1 MSDTTATSLE
11 AVPQEALEAV
21 NKGSISWKALAE
33 LLTKGRKPVK
43 VERPAVLPVPAEI
56 TEKQIEAM
64 RHLLDVFG
72 KVVPTERRALE
83 TSEIA
88 ALIDERLTLDIIKEM
103 AETRIGHIRTTVL
116 NHMDVE
122 KENAFDKVTEPRPLG
137 GDPIED
143 ALIDKE
149 GHYVPDSKVQAGAPN
164 QEKVFSWERSNLAPD
179 IDLDELRTV
188 AEDEKVP
195 EFTHQDWLAMTEQVR
210 VFNEHRAMTHIKKNP
225 GLLSILQRCAKPGTA
240 RGSLY
245 MRKPAK

>member
-1 MSDTTATSLE
+1 MSETTATSLE

-21 NKGSISWKALAE
+21 NKGSISWKTLAE

-83 TSEIA
+83 VSEIA

-116 NHMDVE
+116 NHMDVS
-122 KENAFDKVTEPRPLG
+122 KENAFDNVTDRPLG
-137 GDPIED
+137 GDLIEE

-149 GHYVPDSKVQAGAPN
+149 GHYVPDSKVQVGAPN
-164 QEKVFSWERSNLAPD
+164 QEKVFSWERSTIAPD
-179 IDLDELRTV
+179 IDLDALKGL
-188 AEDEKVP
+188 ADDETVP

-210 VFNEHRAMTHIKKNP
+210 VFNEHRAMIHVKKNTK
-225 GLLSILQRCAKPGTA
+225 LLAVLQRCAKAGTA